1 MTTKPQQDA
10 PKPEPKQEE
19 GAVEP
24 KPKEGSVAP
33 RLPGTE
39 KDGPR
44 RSGAV

>member
-1 MTTKPQQDA
+1 MTTKPQQEE
-10 PKPEPKQEE
+10 PKHEPKQEE

-39 KDGPR
+39 GNVPR